1 MLKAFVLWN
10 IAGFL
15 KMQISLTKQIRSPT
29 MTRYASVTSA
39 ALATIAY
46 IVLVES
52 DKFVCP
58 GFMFNLLW
66 RFLFIF

>member
-52 DKFVCP
+52 DKFVF